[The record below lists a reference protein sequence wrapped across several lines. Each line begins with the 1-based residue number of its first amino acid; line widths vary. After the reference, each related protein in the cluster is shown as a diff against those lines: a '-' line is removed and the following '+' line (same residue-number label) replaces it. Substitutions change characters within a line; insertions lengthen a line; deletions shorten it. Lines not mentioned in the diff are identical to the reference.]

1 MNKFADFADTSA
13 CPIMDGKKVP
23 LNDVLE
29 KEIVV
34 INYRIN
40 KTKYTDAKNPE
51 CLTVQFT
58 FAKTDEHNVFFS
70 GSSVLMGQLERYKD
84 KLPFST
90 VIKRVG
96 KYFTFS

>member
-1 MNKFADFADTSA
+1 MNKFADFADTSQS
-13 CPIMDGKKVP
+13 PIMDGKKVP
-23 LNDVLE
+23 LTDILD

-34 INYRIN
+34 LNYRVKN
-40 KTKYTDAKNPE
+40 TKYTDAKNPE
-51 CLTVQFT
+51 CLTVQFS
-58 FAKTDEHNVFFS
+58 FNEADNHCVFFS